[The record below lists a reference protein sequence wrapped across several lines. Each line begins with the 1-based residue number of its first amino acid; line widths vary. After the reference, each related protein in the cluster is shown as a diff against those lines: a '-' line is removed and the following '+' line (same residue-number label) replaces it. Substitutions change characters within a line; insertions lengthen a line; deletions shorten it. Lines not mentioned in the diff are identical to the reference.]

1 MLKSSLYRW
10 IGSRFAFSWLLMLL
24 ILANYILNGR
34 LFGGVDLVDGG
45 PPSYVFDIYNAV
57 SVVTVL
63 FVFRFIPFR
72 NNFTKS
78 ITAFTIA
85 AAISNFVPAIVLPY
99 LYSTVDANSE
109 NYRSFL
115 LIATTGFFQM
125 ILVQCLLTILL
136 ASFSES
142 RIARKNIAIE
152 QTKLNHL
159 RENFQTQLAE
169 ITQRLEVDVRS
180 KLDELLSN
188 LLSKIDNRR
197 KPKELAALVGETLN
211 EGVRPLSWEIESDPD
226 EDIDLSKVK
235 PIKLS
240 LRERFAFK
248 VELSKATSVASATFL
263 LAIYDLPLILFVFGI
278 EAVPLG
284 IVTIAI
290 SAAGM
295 FLITRLFAK
304 YKIYSWLAVI
314 LMGLI
319 AGSLGSSFL
328 FIRLLSEGLSAEF
341 YEIGVVISFAQIYLA
356 VTWFKTTIELRA
368 FSIGRVQALN
378 EQLKVLVSTLRQST
392 WLQKQ
397 KLARMVH
404 GPVQSSLFSVY
415 LELNQSDSL
424 ADSTRGRLAEKVRAA
439 SQALDFP
446 NEGVKLPFA
455 KALAQ
460 LTEGWGD
467 TLEFKVRL
475 ESEVAR
481 RVDSFEVGKA
491 CAIETMREAINNAA
505 KYGTGHVDVAIDS
518 VSEDL
523 VSIQVR
529 NRIAKK
535 SVPAAPGYGSNVLN
549 QVTHQWELKIEND
562 QAVFTAL
569 VALAK

>member
-1 MLKSSLYRW
+1 MLKTSLYRW
-10 IGSRFAFSWLLMLL
+10 IGSRFAFSWQLMLL

-34 LFGGVDLVDGG
+34 LFGGVDLVAGG
-45 PPSYVFDIYNAV
+45 PPSFVFDIYNAV

-63 FVFRFIPFR
+63 FVFSFIPFA

-78 ITAFTIA
+78 ITAFTLA
-85 AAISNFVPAIVLPY
+85 SAISNFLPAFALPY
-99 LYSTVDANSE
+99 LYSTVDASSE

-115 LIATTGFFQM
+115 LIATTGFLQM
-125 ILVQCLLTILL
+125 ILVQGLLTILL

-152 QTKLNHL
+152 QTKLKHL
-159 RENFQTQLAE
+159 KENYQTQLAE

-211 EGVRPLSWEIESDPD
+211 EGVRPLSWEIESNPD

-235 PIKLS
+235 PIKFS

-248 VELSKATSVASATFL
+248 VELSKATSVSSATFL
-263 LAIYDLPLILFVFGI
+263 LVIYDLPLILFVFGI

-295 FLITRLFAK
+295 FLVTRLFAK
-304 YKIYSWLAVI
+304 YKIYSWLAVV
-314 LMGLI
+314 LMGLV
-319 AGSLGSSFL
+319 AGLLGSSFL
-328 FIRLLSEGLSAEF
+328 FIRLLSGGLSTEF
-341 YEIGVVISFAQIYLA
+341 YEIGVVVSFAQIYFA
-356 VTWFKTTIELRA
+356 VTWFKTTLELRA
-368 FSIGRVQALN
+368 FSIGRVQELN

-404 GPVQSSLFSVY
+404 GPVQTSLFAVY
-415 LELNQSDSL
+415 LELNQADSL
-424 ADSTRGRLAEKVRAA
+424 ADSTRGQLAEKVRMA
-439 SQALDFP
+439 SQALDQAD
-446 NEGVKLPFA
+446 ESVKLPFT
-455 KALAQ
+455 KALDQ

-467 TLEFKVRL
+467 NLEFKIRL

-481 RVDSFEVGKA
+481 RIDSSEVGKA
-491 CAIETMREAINNAA
+491 CAIETLREAINNAA
-505 KYGTGHVDVAIDS
+505 KYGTGRVEVDINSVAD
-518 VSEDL
+518 EL

-529 NRIAKK
+529 NGIATK
-535 SVPAAPGYGSNVLN
+535 SLSAAPGYGSTVLD
-549 QVTHQWELKIEND
+549 QVTHEWELKTEND

-569 VALAK
+569 VALSK

>member
-1 MLKSSLYRW
+1 MLSTSLYRW
-10 IGSRFAFSWLLMLL
+10 IGSRFAFSWQLMLL
-24 ILANYILNGR
+24 VFANYVLNGQ
-34 LFGGVDLVDGG
+34 LFTGVELVSGG
-45 PPSYVFDIYNAV
+45 PAGYVFDLYNSL
-57 SVVTVL
+57 SVISVL
-63 FVFRFIPFR
+63 VFFRFIKFK
-72 NNFTKS
+72 NTFTKS

-85 AAISNFVPAIVLPY
+85 SAISNFVPVIALPY

-125 ILVQCLLTILL
+125 ILVQSLLTILL

-142 RIARKNIAIE
+142 RIARKKIAIE

-159 RENFQTQLAE
+159 RENYQTQLAE

-188 LLSKIDNRR
+188 LLSKIESHRN
-197 KPKELAALVGETLN
+197 PKQLASLVGETLN

-235 PIKLS
+235 PIKFS

-263 LAIYDLPLILFVFGI
+263 LAIYDLPLILFVFGM
-278 EAVPLG
+278 EAVPQG

-290 SAAGM
+290 SATGM
-295 FLITRLFAK
+295 LFITRLLAK
-304 YKIYSWLAVI
+304 NKIYSWLAVI

-319 AGSLGSSFL
+319 AGLLGSSFL

-368 FSIGRVQALN
+368 FSIGRVQELN

-404 GPVQSSLFSVY
+404 GPVQSSLFAVY
-415 LELNQSDSL
+415 LELNQADSL
-424 ADSTRGRLAEKVRAA
+424 TDTTRGQLAEKVGAA
-439 SQALDFP
+439 SQALDLP
-446 NEGVKLPFA
+446 NESVKLPFS

-467 TLEFKVRL
+467 TLEFKVWL
-475 ESEVAR
+475 DPEVAR
-481 RVDSFEVGKA
+481 RIDSSEVGKA
-491 CAIETMREAINNAA
+491 CAIETLREAINNAA
-505 KYGTGHVDVAIDS
+505 KYGTGNVEISIDS
-518 VSEDL
+518 VADKL

-529 NRIAKK
+529 NGIAVK
-535 SVPAAPGYGSNVLN
+535 SLSAAPGYGSSVLD
-549 QVTHQWELKIEND
+549 QVTHQWELKTEGD
-562 QAVFTAL
+562 QAIFTGL
-569 VALAK
+569 VALSK

>member
-1 MLKSSLYRW
+1 
-10 IGSRFAFSWLLMLL
+10 MLL

-57 SVVTVL
+57 SVVIVL
-63 FVFRFIPFR
+63 FAFRFMPFK
-72 NNFTKS
+72 NTFTKS
-78 ITAFTIA
+78 ITVFTIA
-85 AAISNFVPAIVLPY
+85 SAISNFVPAIALPY

-109 NYRSFL
+109 NYKSFL

-125 ILVQCLLTILL
+125 ILVQSLLTILL

-142 RIARKNIAIE
+142 RIARKKIAIE

-159 RENFQTQLAE
+159 RENYQTQLAE
-169 ITQRLEVDVRS
+169 INQRLEVDVRS

-188 LLSKIDNRR
+188 LLSKIESHR
-197 KPKELAALVGETLN
+197 KPKELASLVGETLD

-235 PIKLS
+235 PIKFS

-248 VELSKATSVASATFL
+248 VELSRATSVASATFL

-278 EAVPLG
+278 EAIPLG

-290 SAAGM
+290 STAGM
-295 FLITRLFAK
+295 FLVTRLFAK

-319 AGSLGSSFL
+319 AGLLGSSFL

-368 FSIGRVQALN
+368 FSIGRVQELN

-404 GPVQSSLFSVY
+404 GPVQSSLFAVY

-424 ADSTRGRLAEKVRAA
+424 EDGTRGQLAEKVRAA
-439 SQALDFP
+439 SQALDLAD
-446 NEGVKLPFA
+446 ESVKQPFA

-475 ESEVAR
+475 EPEVAR
-481 RVDSFEVGKA
+481 RIDSSEVGKA
-491 CAIETMREAINNAA
+491 CAIETLREAINNAA

-518 VSEDL
+518 VTDEL

-529 NRIAKK
+529 NGISYK
-535 SVPAAPGYGSNVLN
+535 SSLAAPGYGSNVLN
-549 QVTHQWELKIEND
+549 LVTHQWELKTEND

>member
-1 MLKSSLYRW
+1 MLRTSLYRW
-10 IGSRFAFSWLLMLL
+10 IGSRFAFSWQLMLL
-24 ILANYILNGR
+24 IFANYVLNGQ
-34 LFGGVDLVDGG
+34 LFTGVELVSGG
-45 PPSYVFDIYNAV
+45 PPGYVFDLYNSL
-57 SVVTVL
+57 SVISVL
-63 FVFRFIPFR
+63 VFFRFIEFK
-72 NNFTKS
+72 NTFTKS
-78 ITAFTIA
+78 ITAFTLA
-85 AAISNFVPAIVLPY
+85 SAISNFLPAFALPY

-136 ASFSES
+136 ASFAES
-142 RIARKNIAIE
+142 RTARKKIAIE

-159 RENFQTQLAE
+159 KENYQTQLEE

-180 KLDELLSN
+180 KLDELLST
-188 LLSKIDNRR
+188 LLSKIENQR
-197 KPKELAALVGETLN
+197 KPRQLAALVGETLN

-226 EDIDLSKVK
+226 EYIDLSKVK
-235 PIKLS
+235 PIKFS

-248 VELSKATSVASATFL
+248 VEISKATSVVSATLL

-295 FLITRLFAK
+295 FFITRILAK
-304 YKIYSWLAVI
+304 YKIYSWLAVL
-314 LMGLI
+314 LMGI
-319 AGSLGSSFL
+319 VAGLLGSSFL
-328 FIRLLSEGLSAEF
+328 FVRLLSGGLSAEL

-368 FSIGRVQALN
+368 FSIGRVQELN

-404 GPVQSSLFSVY
+404 GPVQSSLFAVY

-424 ADSTRGRLAEKVRAA
+424 ADSTRGQLAEKVRSA

-475 ESEVAR
+475 ESKVAQ
-481 RVDSFEVGKA
+481 RVDSSEVGKA
-491 CAIETMREAINNAA
+491 CAIETLREAINNAA
-505 KYGTGHVDVAIDS
+505 KFGTGRVEIAIDS
-518 VSEDL
+518 ASDEL
-523 VSIQVR
+523 VSIQVC
-529 NRIAKK
+529 NGITENYLSA
-535 SVPAAPGYGSNVLN
+535 VPGYGSTVLN
-549 QVTHQWELKIEND
+549 QVTHHWELKIEND
-562 QAVFTAL
+562 QAIFTAL
-569 VALAK
+569 VALAE

>member
-1 MLKSSLYRW
+1 MLSASLYRW
-10 IGSRFAFSWLLMLL
+10 IGSRFAFSWQLMLL
-24 ILANYILNGR
+24 IFANYVLNGQ
-34 LFGGVDLVDGG
+34 LFTGVELVSGG
-45 PPSYVFDIYNAV
+45 PPGFIFDLYNSL
-57 SVVTVL
+57 SVISVL
-63 FVFRFIPFR
+63 FIFRFIKFK
-72 NNFTKS
+72 NTFAKS

-85 AAISNFVPAIVLPY
+85 SAISNFLPAFALPY

-142 RIARKNIAIE
+142 RTARKSIAIE

-159 RENFQTQLAE
+159 KDNYQTQFAE

-180 KLDELLSN
+180 KLDELLST
-188 LLSKIDNRR
+188 LLSKIENQRQ
-197 KPKELAALVGETLN
+197 PSHLAALVSETLN
-211 EGVRPLSWEIESDPD
+211 EGVRPLSWEIESDLD

-235 PIKLS
+235 PIKFS

-248 VELSKATSVASATFL
+248 VELSRATSVASATFL
-263 LAIYDLPLILFVFGI
+263 LAIYDLPLILFVFGM
-278 EAVPLG
+278 EAVPQG
-284 IVTIAI
+284 IVTIAT

-295 FLITRLFAK
+295 FLVTRLFAK

-319 AGSLGSSFL
+319 AGLLGSSFL

-368 FSIGRVQALN
+368 FSIGRVQELN

-404 GPVQSSLFSVY
+404 GPVQSSLFAVY

-424 ADSTRGRLAEKVRAA
+424 EDGTRGQLAEKVRAA
-439 SQALDFP
+439 SQALDLAD
-446 NEGVKLPFA
+446 ESVKQPFA

-475 ESEVAR
+475 EPEVAR
-481 RVDSFEVGKA
+481 RIDSSEVGKA
-491 CAIETMREAINNAA
+491 CAIETLREAINNAA
-505 KYGTGHVDVAIDS
+505 KYGTGQIEIAIDS
-518 VSEDL
+518 ASDEL
-523 VSIQVR
+523 VSIQVC
-529 NRIAKK
+529 NGITENYL
-535 SVPAAPGYGSNVLN
+535 SAAPGYGSNVLN
-549 QVTHQWELKIEND
+549 QVTHQWELKTEGD